1 MQRMRIFIQQ
11 KQSGLYFKG
20 IEGWTQD
27 RSAAMEF
34 IDSTAAIDF
43 CAANKLTEVQL
54 VLWFD
59 EEQAKIV
66 MPVLPSSLQYEER
79 PSQSTP

>member
-1 MQRMRIFIQQ
+1 MQIFVQQ

-20 IEGWTQD
+20 LEGWTED
-27 RSAAMEF
+27 RSEAMEF
-34 IDSTAAIDF
+34 IDSTVAIDF
-43 CAANKLTEVQL
+43 CAANRLTEVQL

-59 EEQAKIV
+59 ADQAKIV